1 MRSSRRWPSSLAC
14 SNSGLSS
21 MSPGWAASFMRSA
34 ASMRRPR
41 ATSRSCLSLMSPS
54 AVSRTGWVRSML
66 RRIIP
71 LMASSPNSHDALL
84 VVDPQVD
91 FCPGGALAVPGGDQI
106 FPAVNQAAARL
117 PLVVASRDWHP
128 PDHVSFA
135 ARGGPWPEHCRAGTP
150 GAEFHPDLDTSL
162 VQEVFSKGT
171 DAGAEAYSAFDGTGL
186 AELLRSRGV
195 NRLYVEG
202 QATDV

>member
-1 MRSSRRWPSSLAC
+1 MRSSRRWTSSLAC

-34 ASMRRPR
+34 ASTRRPR
-41 ATSRSCLSLMSPS
+41 TTSSSCWSMVRPS

-66 RRIIP
+66 RRIIT
-71 LMASSPNSHDALL
+71 LMASIPNSRDALL

-91 FCPGGALAVPGGDQI
+91 FCPGGALPVPDGDRI
-106 FPAVNQAAARL
+106 FPAVNLAAARL

-128 PDHVSFA
+128 PDHVSFRS
-135 ARGGPWPEHCRAGTP
+135 RGGPWPQHCQAGTP

-186 AELLRSRGV
+186 AEWLRSR
-195 NRLYVEG
+195 
-202 QATDV
+202 DVDR